1 MAENEIIENHKRY
14 LERIALYRQH
24 GYDMD
29 QERSFVLEKASPVS
43 GNILEAG
50 TGKGYFSLALARGG
64 HSFTTFDISA
74 EEQWYAGLNLTYYGL
89 TSYVRFDVADAERL
103 PYNDAFFDIIFAVNM
118 IHHLCSVCKV
128 CDEFIR
134 ILSTSGKMVLSD
146 FNTQGFAIIEKIH
159 ALEGRQH
166 ELGAGTLVEVKTIL
180 TERWFKVEEH
190 HGANQDVLVASRV

>member
-1 MAENEIIENHKRY
+1 MTENKIIENHKRY

-29 QERSFVLEKASPVS
+29 QERSFVLERASPVS

-50 TGKGYFSLALARGG
+50 TGKGYFSLALAREG

-74 EEQWYAGLNLTYYGL
+74 EEQWFAGLNLAYYGL

-103 PYNDAFFDIIFAVNM
+103 PYNNAFFDIIFAVNM
-118 IHHLCSVCKV
+118 IHHLPSVRNV

-134 ILSTSGKMVLSD
+134 ILSPSGKMVLSD
-146 FNTQGFAIIEKIH
+146 FNTQGFAVVDKVH
-159 ALEGRQH
+159 ALEGKRH
-166 ELGAGTLVEVKTIL
+166 EVSDGTLNEVKTIL
-180 TERWFKVEEH
+180 TESGFKVEEH